1 MAIHRTEEQ
10 EQALRDELLRV
21 SIRTFMRDGYAET
34 SMKQLA
40 TEAKCSTGRFY
51 GNFTG
56 KQELLYLMMERFM
69 DATETETRSLC
80 TTEDDALFHYL
91 YVWAVC
97 MRAAG
102 ANERLGEIYEHAFAD
117 TQVMRSLAE
126 RYESTL
132 EECLRGRYDLAYV
145 AENLRARSLAA
156 LGVLQ
161 SLMKARVSSDGQD
174 GKQELCLMAELI
186 LGVYGLSRE
195 DVTMYAGK
203 LGEKCA
209 AIKEAAYRTLIR
221 ILQNEV

>member
-1 MAIHRTEEQ
+1 MAIHRTKEQ

-40 TEAKCSTGRFY
+40 AEAKCSTGRFY

-69 DATETETRSLC
+69 DATEAEAQSLC
-80 TTEDDALFHYL
+80 ATEDNAMMHYL
-91 YVWAVC
+91 YVWAIC
-97 MRAAG
+97 MRAGG
-102 ANERLGEIYEHAFAD
+102 ANARLGEIYEHAFAD
-117 TQVMRSLAE
+117 AQVMRSLSE
-126 RYESTL
+126 RYENIL
-132 EECLRGRYDLAYV
+132 AECLRGRYGLEYAS
-145 AENLRARSLAA
+145 ENMRARSLAA
-156 LGVLQ
+156 LGILQ
-161 SLMKARVSSDGQD
+161 SLMKAGVSSDSQD

-195 DVTMYAGK
+195 DVEMYVEK

-209 AIKEAAYRTLIR
+209 VVKEAAYQTLIR
-221 ILQNEV
+221 ILQKEV